1 MIEARSM
8 QTEVSSDILH
18 VAVVGPENNGKS
30 VLCTTSPGVKLFM
43 DYDQKKQVLSGKKD
57 VYCLTFK
64 NPGGFKIPESAEEIL
79 DVMTGLETSLDL
91 FNLKDKNGV
100 RLFPDAPEGTIVK
113 NIVHDSMASLGRLM
127 MEYELYTNGDLN
139 RQIKIGQKLTINIP
153 KNFDAWNAEM
163 KAVEGVVMRSFSL
176 PVNVFCNFHERA
188 EETADSSI
196 EKPKFTGR
204 VSLYPVRYKDL
215 LLKYFTDI
223 WRVKLTQVVNGS
235 KVEFT
240 PRVYVLPDLS
250 HDNGTSMRLDAVE
263 EPDIS
268 KMIVKHKQRTP
279 INQSTISVPTQG
291 QIVKQ

>member
-1 MIEARSM
+1 MS
-8 QTEVSSDILH
+8 TEVSTDILH
-18 VAVVGPENNGKS
+18 AAIVGPENNGKS
-30 VLCTTSPGVKLFM
+30 ILCTTAPGVKLFM
-43 DYDQKKQVLSGKKD
+43 DYDQKRQVLSGKKD
-57 VYCLTFK
+57 TYAITFK
-64 NPGGFKIPESAEEIL
+64 NPGGFILPDAAEEIL
-79 DVMTGLETSLDL
+79 DVLTGLEISLDL
-91 FNLKDKNGV
+91 ANLKDKRGT
-100 RLFPDAPEGTIVK
+100 RIFPEVPEGTMVK

-127 MEYELYTNGDLN
+127 MEYELYSNGDLN
-139 RQIKIGQKLTINIP
+139 RQIKIGTKLTINIP

-163 KAVEGVVMRSFSL
+163 KAVESVVMRSFAL
-176 PVNVFCNFHERA
+176 PINVFCNFHERA

-223 WRVKLTQVVNGS
+223 WRVKLTQVVVGS
-235 KVEFT
+235 KVEFI

-268 KMIVKHKQRTP
+268 KMIAKHISRTP
-279 INQSTISVPTQG
+279 VNQTTFNVTPVSALPQG
-291 QIVKQ
+291 QIVKK